1 MTTTRER
8 LAELD
13 AADFDT
19 FGEQDSG
26 PGTQPLATPEEVE
39 SIKAEVKDSP
49 WEDPARYPAC
59 VVVALETL
67 GQIAIQDEPLA
78 AQLATQSLR
87 SMQRISLHHPEPSM
101 PRGEVV

>member
-8 LAELD
+8 LEALD
-13 AADFDT
+13 RADFDS

-26 PGTQPLATPEEVE
+26 PGTQPLATPEEIAT
-39 SIKAEVKDSP
+39 IKAEVKDSP

-59 VVVALETL
+59 IVVALETL
-67 GQIAIQDEPLA
+67 GQIAIQSEPLA
-78 AQLATQSLR
+78 AQMATQSLR
-87 SMQRISLHHPEPSM
+87 SMMRISLHRDVPSM